1 MTGSGI
7 LRSLWT
13 PAIFIENKTA
23 PRTDPESIRSRGG
36 FDFNRSNMS
45 EADPGGTTAL
55 LKVRQAAVIFRMDLL
70 LAEPVIF
77 IARRRL
83 IFNLYA

>member
-1 MTGSGI
+1 
-7 LRSLWT
+7 
-13 PAIFIENKTA
+13 
-23 PRTDPESIRSRGG
+23 
-36 FDFNRSNMS
+36 MS

-55 LKVRQAAVIFRMDLL
+55 LKVWQAAVIFRMYLL

-83 IFNLYA
+83 LFNLYA